1 MESNDNRLDLGGVVN
16 PLLPSNPSESYLTAI
31 LPPDSYTAIVEGV
44 DGTSG
49 VALVELYDLEPGVSR
64 VANISTRGY
73 IASANDVMIGGYI
86 VGSGDPTKVIVRAL
100 GPSLAAFGV
109 IHPLP
114 NPVLSIYDAD
124 GTLIASNDDWRST
137 QAQEIQATIPPTRRS
152 RVGHCCYFGAGGL
165 HSHGGRCYPRDWD
178 WIVRALQ
185 PRALKAGCLA
195 RTRTLTK
202 RSRISRATITPRG
215 TAEERELS
223 PGHASAQVTTRR
235 AGV

>member
-44 DGTSG
+44 DRTSG

-109 IHPLP
+109 IQSITQSSSGNLRRGRYTDRFERQLALDSGPGNPSYHP
-114 NPVLSIYDAD
+114 AD
-124 GTLIASNDDWRST
+124 
-137 QAQEIQATIPPTRRS
+137 ERS
-152 RVGHCCYFGAGGL
+152 RVGHCRYSGARGL
-165 HSHGGRCYPRDWD
+165 HSYDERCYYPRDWD
-178 WIVRALQ
+178 WIVRSLQ
-185 PRALKAGCLA
+185 PRALRLA
-195 RTRTLTK
+195 
-202 RSRISRATITPRG
+202 
-215 TAEERELS
+215 
-223 PGHASAQVTTRR
+223 ASQ
-235 AGV
+235 GLEP

>member
-1 MESNDNRLDLGGVVN
+1 MESNDNRLELGGVVN

-31 LPPDSYTAIVEGV
+31 LPPGSYTAVVEGV

-64 VANISTRGY
+64 VANISTRGD
-73 IASANDVMIGGYI
+73 IASANDVMIGGFI

-100 GPSLAAFGV
+100 GPSLAAFGRDR
-109 IHPLP
+109 IHYPIRCWNLRLGWHTGRLRTTTGVRLRHRKSKLPSRRRTISSRPLWLP
-114 NPVLSIYDAD
+114 SRPAITQPWCMMQLTQPALGWSK
-124 GTLIASNDDWRST
+124 ST
-137 QAQEIQATIPPTRRS
+137 TSSP
-152 RVGHCCYFGAGGL
+152 
-165 HSHGGRCYPRDWD
+165 
-178 WIVRALQ
+178 
-185 PRALKAGCLA
+185 KAGCLA

-223 PGHASAQVTTRR
+223 PGRASAQVTTRR